1 MKITT
6 IYIAHDAKQQIV
18 DRLIEIA
25 KTQFPNLE
33 IVGAGPQAESSLKE
47 IGICKPDFVIS
58 GQLSYED
65 SKTLLELSPN
75 SKLLLLSTDNNRTSQ
90 TITDLELNGFYGHSY
105 LDVNVNGPIDVLK
118 FIADNSEKDEEEQ
131 PSAIED
137 FLAKG
142 QETPAEEVKED
153 ENTLIAARS
162 DEIRVESANEKK
174 ASELALTADEDSR
187 KEKVDIMSLK
197 SKTIALYSRKGGT
210 GNTLLCKEIAYVFGS
225 HKLPKK
231 IKNESE
237 YLRVCLIDL
246 DFEQGNVRTHL
257 GIENPVPNVYMWI
270 DDIVSKLEAGIAV
283 DKITYNKMQVMS
295 RFVKKVENEFYVL
308 CTDQGPIPQRLVN
321 SIIRLD
327 KTGTLYKDII
337 SLIIDSVRRAFD
349 IVVIDTP
356 SSVDEC
362 AVVAMEKA
370 DNVYLPIQPTVSD
383 VENMKTIIT
392 ELAQFETIN
401 LGKFGVIINRE
412 SKNSGI
418 DDYLDAMIASVK
430 FTVFDYNL
438 GKSVEK
444 TLPIVSRIPYD
455 EKILKYENAFLSY
468 TAEANSLFKAR
479 LLKVCENALPIFK
492 FKPTAN
498 GKPGA
503 LPSTANG
510 RLGIP
515 NKVDYAGLIEAGQK
529 AENIKKTLNG
539 FPLIKEKPKAVD
551 GATWKLYQ
559 KELKIQIKLDKG
571 YHKKGTT
578 EPEPYKIPGQ
588 AQNASKEEGTKK
600 PAGDNPKTPE
610 ENASEAPKEENLYD
624 FSKDDLKAFVKRLQ
638 ANERVK
644 KLPNGFPYIPEQ
656 PKTVSPKV
664 WKQYNKE
671 LNKQIKAAKKAQ
683 KGKK

>member
-1 MKITT
+1 MKTTT
-6 IYIAHDAKQQIV
+6 IYIAHDAKPQIV

-25 KTQFPNLE
+25 KAQFPSLE
-33 IVGAGPQAESSLKE
+33 VVGAGPQAESSLKE

-58 GQLSYED
+58 GQLSFED
-65 SKTLLELSPN
+65 CKTLLELSPN
-75 SKLLLLSTDNNRTSQ
+75 TKLLLLSTDNNRTSQ
-90 TITDLELNGFYGHSY
+90 TITDLELNGFYGHSF
-105 LDVNVNGPIDVLK
+105 LDVNVNGPVDVLK
-118 FIADNSEKDEEEQ
+118 FVADNAEPEEEDQ

-142 QETPAEEVKED
+142 QETAAEEKGEE
-153 ENTLIAARS
+153 ENTLIAAKS
-162 DEIRVESANEKK
+162 DEIKVESANERK
-174 ASELALTADEDSR
+174 ASEAALTADEDSR
-187 KEKVDIMSLK
+187 KEKIDIMSLK

-210 GNTLLCKEIAYVFGS
+210 GNTLLSKEIAYIFGS
-225 HKLPKK
+225 HKLPQK
-231 IKNESE
+231 IKTDSE
-237 YLRVCLIDL
+237 YLKVCLVDL
-246 DFEQGNVRTHL
+246 DFEQGNIRTQL
-257 GIENPVPNVYMWI
+257 GIENPVPNIYMWV

-295 RFVKKVENEFYVL
+295 RFVKKIENEFYVL

-362 AVVAMEKA
+362 AVAAMEKA

-412 SKNSGI
+412 NKNSGI

-444 TLPIVSRIPYD
+444 TLPIVSRLPYD
-455 EKILKYENAFLSY
+455 EKILKYENAFISY

-492 FKPTAN
+492 FKPTKQQN
-498 GKPGA
+498 GA
-503 LPSTANG
+503 LPTTANG

-551 GATWKLYQ
+551 SATWKLYQ
-559 KELKIQIKLDKG
+559 KELKVQIKLDKA

-578 EPEPYKIPGQ
+578 EPEPYKIPELGSK
-588 AQNASKEEGTKK
+588 AKEEAKATSST
-600 PAGDNPKTPE
+600 APE
-610 ENASEAPKEENLYD
+610 TADTETNETTAEENLYD
-624 FSKDDLKAFVKRLQ
+624 FSKDDLRAFVKRLQ
-638 ANERVK
+638 ANDKVK

-656 PKTVSPKV
+656 PRTVSPKV

-671 LNKQIKAAKKAQ
+671 LNKQIKAAKKA
-683 KGKK
+683 KKEK